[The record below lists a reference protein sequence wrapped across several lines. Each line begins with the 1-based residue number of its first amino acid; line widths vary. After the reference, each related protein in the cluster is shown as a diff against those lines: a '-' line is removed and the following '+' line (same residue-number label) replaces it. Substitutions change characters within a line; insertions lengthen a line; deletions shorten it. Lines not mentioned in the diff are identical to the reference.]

1 MWYQDF
7 SDRLGDWSDLR
18 ISVQNLPLEQ
28 ALQTINEWWFNSP
41 WQSYYLHW
49 DDLPTWPDPWQLLS
63 DNVFCEVARGLGILY
78 TLSMIDHPEIASAD
92 LVLTDDGYNLVLV
105 NKEIYILNWNKDTIL
120 NTHQVGKVKKRLTQE
135 QVKKQYS

>member
-18 ISVQNLPLEQ
+18 TSVQTLPLEQ
-28 ALQTINEWWFNSP
+28 ALQNINEWWFDSP

-49 DDLPTWPDPWQLLS
+49 DDLPTWPDPWQLLN

-78 TLSMIDHPEIASAD
+78 TISMIDHPEIASAD

>member
-18 ISVQNLPLEQ
+18 TSVQNLPLEQ

-49 DDLPTWPDPWQLLS
+49 DDLPSWPDPWQLLS

>member
-18 ISVQNLPLEQ
+18 TSVQNLPLKQ

-49 DDLPTWPDPWQLLS
+49 DDLPIWPDPWQLLS

-120 NTHQVGKVKKRLTQE
+120 NTHQVGKVKTRLTQE